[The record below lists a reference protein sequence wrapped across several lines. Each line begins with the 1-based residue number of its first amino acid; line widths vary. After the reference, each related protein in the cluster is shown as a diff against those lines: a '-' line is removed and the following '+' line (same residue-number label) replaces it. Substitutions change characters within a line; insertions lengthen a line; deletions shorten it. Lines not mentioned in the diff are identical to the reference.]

1 MDYVDTRAWEYAL
14 TYIQNPQLIRE
25 RVEQIRRDGKQPIDA
40 SVTKPSLT
48 DIARQMNNLYKL
60 AAAAT
65 HDDTLNDLKAML
77 RDLEH
82 QKHDI
87 EAIKYDLEEEA
98 AKLVNLK
105 TGLAKFT

>member
-48 DIARQMNNLYKL
+48 DIARKMNNLYKL

-65 HDDTLNDLKAML
+65 DDDTLNDLKAVL

-87 EAIKYDLEEEA
+87 EAVKYDFVEGGA
-98 AKLVNLK
+98 ILVRLNV
-105 TGLAKFT
+105 AI